1 MGTTRLRTRLWLLGI
16 LSVTLPVAALV
27 GFSVWRHQQTLETTT
42 RTVTELADQTV
53 SRAAWDVVDQ
63 AQMAAGQ
70 LDRQLELQLRV
81 ADDVLARLGGYGF
94 QPGASVT
101 WKARN
106 QFDQSVVEVKLPR
119 VLVGRRTWLGQ
130 VDDLAV
136 TVPLVDEVS
145 RITHGVATVFQRM
158 NARGD
163 MLRVATTVKNAA
175 GRRAIST
182 FIPATEPTGQPNRT
196 LATVLRGETYLG
208 RAKVVDQ
215 WMTTGYR
222 PLKDSKGEVVGM
234 LFVGVPQAEALSLMA
249 DAVRTIRIGAT
260 GSAFVLQTR
269 GADRGRLVVGRKG
282 EPEGGLLWEAVDA
295 DGRPYVQQMI
305 EAAGKLGPG
314 ETGQIRFR
322 VAAPDTT
329 EARVRYVRFA
339 LHAPFDWLIGVGL
352 DEEEMLAPVRA
363 LDARQREAFRVELGV
378 GLGAMFVSA
387 VAWLLLGAAI
397 SRRLRAA
404 AEAISIDAARTTE
417 AATQVSAAG
426 QTLAEGAQAQSA
438 SLGETTG
445 ALGSIAERVRRNAE
459 SAATAKTLAARTR
472 EMADRG
478 AADMARMMTTMD
490 AINASSED
498 IAHIIHTIDDVAFQ
512 TNLLALNAA
521 VEAARAG
528 EAGAG
533 FAIVAEQVRSLAQ
546 RTADSSRETATR
558 VAAAAKNSREGVEI
572 CGQVAQSL
580 TEIVDRAHEV
590 DRLVGDIAEASRGQ
604 TEGLAQLDVSLQ
616 RIGRVTQ
623 SNAATAQQSAAA
635 ADDLTTQAEHQLRSV
650 RALEVFVDGEAAAAA

>member
-16 LSVTLPVAALV
+16 ISVSLPVAALV

-53 SRAAWDVVDQ
+53 SRAARDVVDQ
-63 AQMAAGQ
+63 ARMAAAQ

-94 QPGASVT
+94 QPGTTVA
-101 WKARN
+101 WQARN
-106 QFDQSVVEVKLPR
+106 QFDQSVVPVTLPR
-119 VLVGRRTWLGQ
+119 VLLGRRTWLGQ
-130 VDDLAV
+130 VADPAAPA
-136 TVPLVDEVS
+136 PLVDEVS

-158 NARGD
+158 NAQGD
-163 MLRVATTVKNAA
+163 MLRVATTVKTTA

-182 FIPATEPTGQPNRT
+182 FIPAMEPGGQPNRT
-196 LATVLRGETYLG
+196 LAAVLRGETYLG

-222 PLKDSKGEVVGM
+222 PLKDTQGEVVGM
-234 LFVGVPQAEALSLMA
+234 LFVGVPQSEALSLMA
-249 DAVRTIRIGAT
+249 DAVRAIRVGAT
-260 GSAFVLQTR
+260 GGAFVLQTR
-269 GADRGRLVVGRKG
+269 GPDRGRLAVGRKG
-282 EPEGGLLWEAVDA
+282 EAEGGLLWDAVDA
-295 DGRPYVQQMI
+295 DGRTYVQEMI
-305 EAAGKLGPG
+305 TAAGKLAPG
-314 ETGQIRFR
+314 ETGLIRFR
-322 VAAPDTT
+322 VAAPG
-329 EARVRYVRFA
+329 ESVPQVRYVRFA
-339 LHAPFDWLIGVGL
+339 LHAAFDWLIAVGL

-378 GLGAMFVSA
+378 GLGALLASA
-387 VAWLLLGAAI
+387 VAWLLVGAGV

-404 AEAISIDAARTTE
+404 AEAISTDAARTTE

-438 SLGETTG
+438 SLGETSG
-445 ALGSIAERVRRNAE
+445 ALGDIAERVRRNAE
-459 SAATAKTLAARTR
+459 SAATAQGLAGRTR

-478 AADMARMMTTMD
+478 AADMARMMDTMD
-490 AINASSED
+490 AIHASSAD
-498 IAHIIHTIDDVAFQ
+498 ITQIIHTIDDVAFQ

-533 FAIVAEQVRSLAQ
+533 FAIVAEEVRSLAQ
-546 RTADSSRETATR
+546 RTAESSRQTAQR
-558 VAAAAKNSREGVEI
+558 VAAAAKNSQRGVEI

-580 TEIVDRAHEV
+580 SEIVDRATEV
-590 DRLVGDIAEASRGQ
+590 DRLVGDIAEASRDQ
-604 TEGLAQLDVSLQ
+604 TEGLAQLDVALL
-616 RIGRVTQ
+616 RIGQVTQ

-635 ADDLTTQAEHQLRSV
+635 ADELTTQAEHQLQSV
-650 RALEVFVDGEAAAAA
+650 RALEVFVDGEAAAA